1 MPIYRKPRNEYE
13 KTEMVLRKKKTK
25 SNVNLAFD
33 ATNLSKRDFTRII
46 FPYSRH
52 TTPDSKNI
60 FNWLKT
66 GQIAKPMLIPFSRA
80 TGVPIEF
87 LLGEENKMLEREL
100 KSKIMLRTPM
110 G

>member
-13 KTEMVLRKKKTK
+13 KTESVRRKEKTK
-25 SNVNLAFD
+25 SNVKLAFD
-33 ATNLSKRDFTRII
+33 ATNLSKREFSKRI

-52 TTPDSKNI
+52 TAPDKNI
-60 FNWLKT
+60 FNWLNT
-66 GQIAKPMLIPFSRA
+66 GQISKPMLIPFSRV

-87 LLGEENKMLEREL
+87 LLGEEYEMLEREL
-100 KSKIMLRTPM
+100 KSKIMLRIPM